1 MSKQSFSFME
11 SIIAIGALVTSSA
24 AVYIAY
30 DQAGVMHT
38 EQRASVLPA
47 LQIDKFD
54 LDEGS
59 TVNVGFNVE
68 NAGVGPAFIQS
79 ATLTNKGEAIEG
91 QEHLTSDLP
100 NPSGLPEGLA
110 VVVEPMTGRVI
121 APGVMKQAILLRWK
135 SDSLDPISRRAI
147 YTKTDGL
154 ALEICFCDTLKNCWV
169 SRSEA
174 RAHPKQVSGACPI
187 PKKGGLF

>member
-59 TVNVGFNVE
+59 TINVGFNVE

-79 ATLTNKGEAIEG
+79 ATLTNKGEPVEG

-100 NPSGLPEGLA
+100 NPRGTPDGLA
-110 VVVEPMTGRVI
+110 VIIEPMTGRVI
-121 APGVMKQAILLRWK
+121 APGVMKQAMLLRWA
-135 SDSLDPISRRAI
+135 SDSLEPIQRSSI

-169 SRSEA
+169 AKSES
-174 RAHPKQVSGACPI
+174 RAHPKPISGACPA